1 MARIDRSSA
10 FQADVDEIWLCIAR
24 RHNVAADRVLAGI
37 DAIVRLAADFPKI
50 GTPVPHL
57 GIGLRR
63 LTSGPFLIFYRVD
76 GDTLNLLPVLDGR
89 RRITPLQFH

>member
-1 MARIDRSSA
+1 MTSLVRSAQFDIDLY
-10 FQADVDEIWLCIAR
+10 DIWHQIAR
-24 RHNVAADRVLAGI
+24 RHRPTADSVIEKIEEVIELAVA
-37 DAIVRLAADFPKI
+37 FPGM

-76 GDTLNLLPVLDGR
+76 GDTLNLLRVLDGR
-89 RRITPLQFH
+89 RRITSGQFQ